1 MKRLFTKRM
10 AATVT
15 MLFILLFAVSST
27 REVRAQNPAETPQN
41 DQAQENPDTGWRNQ
55 LNLTPDQITKI
66 RTILEQ
72 NKAERQ
78 AARQRVN
85 QAQRALD
92 QAIYADAA
100 NKDEITQRTHEL
112 SEAQTAE
119 VRLRAAT
126 ELKISRVLTPEQ
138 LNKFRTIRQ
147 ERAAKAREARRLE
160 NGNQQKT
167 LNNNKPLG
175 NGVNQ
180 QTPEER
186 RNERRLLRRNGLPR
200 KIRP

>member
-15 MLFILLFAVSST
+15 MLFIILFAVSSSQ
-27 REVRAQNPAETPQN
+27 EARAQNPAETPQN
-41 DQAQENPDTGWRNQ
+41 EQAQENPDTGWRNQ
-55 LNLTPDQITKI
+55 LNLTPDQVTKI

-72 NKAERQ
+72 NKTERQ
-78 AARQRVN
+78 AARRRVN

-92 QAIYADAA
+92 QAIYSDTA
-100 NKDEITQRTHEL
+100 NQAEITQRTHEL

-126 ELKISRVLTPEQ
+126 ELNISRVLTPEQ
-138 LNKFRTIRQ
+138 LNKFRAIRQ
-147 ERAAKAREARRLE
+147 AKVREAVIKRRQE
-160 NGNQQKT
+160 NGNQQKP
-167 LNNNKPLG
+167 LNNKRLE